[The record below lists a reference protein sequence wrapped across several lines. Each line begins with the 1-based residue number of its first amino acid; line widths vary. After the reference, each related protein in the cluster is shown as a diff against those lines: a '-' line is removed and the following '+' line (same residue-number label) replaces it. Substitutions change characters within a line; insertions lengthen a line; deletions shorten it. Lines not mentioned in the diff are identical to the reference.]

1 MRILVEV
8 SQGLGDCIQGTPL
21 CHALHLLGHEV
32 DLFVFSNAGKAAAK
46 LFEDWQAVGQVYTN
60 KKQFDERNY
69 DFGCSCYGRRE
80 LVRRFPAGRCL
91 KVEPFDMDRQ
101 SASEANCE
109 MARRLGY
116 KGETPPSHVHA
127 SKRHFSLKP
136 GTVVIHAG
144 CKQEFAFKRWP
155 HWPKV
160 CRTLKE
166 RGHDV
171 IIVGTDT
178 DRSAEGW
185 ESEFQTHFN
194 LPLTELAALLGQATA
209 YFGNDSGVGHMA
221 AAMGVPGAILYGPSS
236 PVSFGPNSR
245 VLKAIAAR
253 PEAGEEHDIH
263 ASRPVPIG
271 RISIDEVMAAVD
283 AALADPRKEE
293 PRQLMT
299 QRRDSRDF
307 RRDFLLTTILEKSPR
322 SAIGEAMH
330 LYVRDAMELKT
341 AAGYTE
347 AIARVNA
354 MHALLWPIDKRDA
367 RLFGPLREEAAKA
380 ELQLSR
386 AKWSLPQK
394 KFRLAASDH
403 AKQSLRYKFSVGA
416 LTTRILTR
424 AFKP

>member
-91 KVEPFDMDRQ
+91 KVEPFNMERQ

-127 SKRHFSLKP
+127 SKRDFALKP

-178 DRSAEGW
+178 DRSADGW
-185 ESEFQTHFN
+185 ENEFVTHFN
-194 LPLTELAALLGQATA
+194 LPLTELAALLNQATA

-221 AAMGVPGAILYGPSS
+221 AAVGVPGAILYGPSS
-236 PVSFGPNSR
+236 PISFGPNSR

-253 PEAGEEHDIH
+253 QQPGEEHDIH
-263 ASRPVPIG
+263 AKRPVPIE

-283 AALADPRKEE
+283 ATLADPRKEE
-293 PRQLMT
+293 ERQLMP
-299 QRRDSRDF
+299 QRHDSRDF
-307 RRDFLLTTILEKSPR
+307 RRDFLLTTVLEKSPR
-322 SAIGEAMH
+322 STMGEAM
-330 LYVRDAMELKT
+330 LFYVRDAMELKT

-354 MHALLWPIDKRDA
+354 MHALLFPIDKRDA
-367 RLFGPLREEAAKA
+367 RLFGPLREEAARA
-380 ELQLSR
+380 ELKLSR

>member
-21 CHALHLLGHEV
+21 CHALYLLGHNV
-32 DLFVFSNAGKAAAK
+32 DLFVFSNAGRAAAK
-46 LFEDWQAVGQVYTN
+46 LFEDWDAVGQVYTN
-60 KKQFDERNY
+60 RKQFDERNY

-91 KVEPFDMDRQ
+91 KVEPFDMEHQ
-101 SASEANCE
+101 SAAEANCE
-109 MARRLGY
+109 LARRLGY
-116 KGETPPSHVHA
+116 KGETPPSHVRIA
-127 SKRHFSLKP
+127 KRDFALKP

-144 CKQEFAFKRWP
+144 CKKEFAFKRWP
-155 HWPKV
+155 HWPQV

-171 IIVGTDT
+171 IIVGTET
-178 DRSAEGW
+178 DRSEDGW
-185 ESEFQTHFN
+185 EREFIEQFN
-194 LPLTELAALLGQATA
+194 LPLPELAALLHQATA

-221 AAMGVPGAILYGPSS
+221 AAVGVPGAILYGPSS

-245 VLKAIAAR
+245 VLSAIAAR
-253 PEAGEEHDIH
+253 REEGEEHDIH
-263 ASRPVPIG
+263 AKRPVPIE
-271 RISIDEVMAAVD
+271 RISLDEVMAAVD
-283 AALADPRKEE
+283 RVLKDPHREE
-293 PRQLMT
+293 PRQLMGP
-299 QRRDSRDF
+299 RGDSRDY
-307 RRDFLLTTILEKSPR
+307 RRDFLLSMVLEKSPR
-322 SAIGEAMH
+322 STLGEAMH
-330 LYVRDAMELKT
+330 LYVLEAMQRKT
-341 AAGYTE
+341 AAGYAE

-403 AKQSLRYKFSVGA
+403 AKQSLRYKFSMGA
-416 LTTRILTR
+416 LTTRLLTR